1 MRLSLAEF
9 LAGEVDPVV
18 TMKMLQHKRLATTAE
33 IYIHH
38 VTKKQQAAQGL
49 FLKAIGKNEGRT
61 KRKKEGKWRSRVGSR
76 VEMMLMKRSKLLIN
90 MVGTSG
96 FEPATSSVS
105 RNATNRMLLT
115 VQ

>member
-1 MRLSLAEF
+1 LRLSLAEF

-90 MVGTSG
+90 MVGTTG